1 MIVQPINRELELRRN
16 TMLRASEIF
25 LLIAGVLALYDVFL
39 MITHRP
45 NPVKGWPLPCPMTM
59 LFLGIGLILF
69 SINGFTA

>member
-1 MIVQPINRELELRRN
+1 
-16 TMLRASEIF
+16 MLRASEIF

-45 NPVKGWPLPCPMTM
+45 NPVKGWPLPCPMTL

-69 SINGFTA
+69 SINGFTI